1 MLIINYEPIKVKPQK
16 LTSVAVGLALTR
28 PAKQVLRNIITSTL
42 FSEFLA

>member
-16 LTSVAVGLALTR
+16 QTFVAVGLALTR
-28 PAKQVLRNIITSTL
+28 PAKQVLRNIITSKL